1 MKESVSTRLF
11 FDWLFGAT
19 RIRMLAALG
28 VVVFSSFAVIYA
40 SHQTRVLY
48 GSLQV
53 EEDAADNLDSEY
65 ERLLLEQSAWA
76 GYNRIDQLAREELG
90 MSSPD
95 RGRLVLMRR
104 SSDVLAKPDVLSRPD
119 VRSTIEDR
127 S

>member
-1 MKESVSTRLF
+1 MKEAVSTKVLI
-11 FDWLFGAT
+11 DWLMGAS
-19 RIRMLAALG
+19 RIRVLVGLSI
-28 VVVFSSFAVIYA
+28 VILSSFSVIYA

-53 EEDAADNLDSEY
+53 EQDTADNLDSQY

-95 RGRLVLMRR
+95 RGRLVLMRA
-104 SSDVLAKPDVLSRPD
+104 SAGVLSRE
-119 VRSTIEDR
+119 EDR
-127 S
+127 P

>member
-1 MKESVSTRLF
+1 MKEAVSTKVF
-11 FDWLFGAT
+11 FDWLIGAS
-19 RIRMLAALG
+19 RIRVLVALTI
-28 VVVFSSFAVIYA
+28 VILSSFSVIYA

-53 EEDAADNLDSEY
+53 GQDAADNLDSEY

-104 SSDVLAKPDVLSRPD
+104 YPDFLSREE
-119 VRSTIEDR
+119 VRP
-127 S
+127 